1 MARQE
6 AEQQQDT
13 RATRSE
19 ESARAA
25 VVALSQDVSQLKQLV
40 QQKEMELQ
48 AMRAT
53 ESPRSQDRQRLASS
67 LAAQHVDLNAG
78 DHYSTSRPR
87 VQCHSLPR
95 CSSTWR
101 WRSRRRQLVGPGGHY
116 SKDSA
121 VGCLGQGGLPS
132 TLACRKLAPH
142 AEALEMNGVSAPAFW
157 CVAVRACA
165 WMCAWVR
172 VRWYW

>member
-40 QQKEMELQ
+40 QQKDMELQ
-48 AMRAT
+48 AIRAA

-67 LAAQHVDLNAG
+67 LAAQLQESKRLLLAMRNSHE
-78 DHYSTSRPR
+78 HT
-87 VQCHSLPR
+87 VQSHLREGERASVLSS
-95 CSSTWR
+95 CSPCR
-101 WRSRRRQLVGPGGHY
+101 
-116 SKDSA
+116 
-121 VGCLGQGGLPS
+121 
-132 TLACRKLAPH
+132 LAHR
-142 AEALEMNGVSAPAFW
+142 
-157 CVAVRACA
+157 
-165 WMCAWVR
+165 
-172 VRWYW
+172 